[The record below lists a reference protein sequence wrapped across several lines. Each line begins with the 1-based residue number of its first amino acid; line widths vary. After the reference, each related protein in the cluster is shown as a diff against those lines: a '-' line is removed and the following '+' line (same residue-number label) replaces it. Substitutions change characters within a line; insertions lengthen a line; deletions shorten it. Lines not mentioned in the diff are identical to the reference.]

1 MELAKIYWDVFKTTL
16 KNNFVR
22 EFIYRSNT
30 FAMTFAD
37 VIWVFVEF
45 AFFEVIYSN
54 IGSINGWNREQ
65 SFFFLGIFV
74 SSDAL
79 FTTLFQ
85 RSFWEFPFLINQGNL
100 DILLTKP
107 VHAVYLATT
116 KDINFTQVVNL
127 FFGFWIIHHYGDA
140 AGFTGGIAW
149 LAVIFWIFIGLYTQ
163 FVMRFVSVACVFWL
177 ERGITVSQLYYQLYS
192 LANKPEGLYPLAVRY
207 VIKTALPF
215 ALMGSIP
222 AMALMGKLNLG
233 DYLLVLVVLVA
244 YTWFSISLWNRGLK
258 RYQSASS

>member
-1 MELAKIYWDVFKTTL
+1 MKLSIYWDVFITTL
-16 KNNFVR
+16 KNNFVK

-37 VIWVFVEF
+37 IIWVFVEF

-54 IGSINGWNREQ
+54 IGSINGWGREQ
-65 SFFFLGIFV
+65 CFFFLGIFI

-85 RSFWEFPFLINQGNL
+85 RSFWDFPFLINRGDL

-107 VHAVYLATT
+107 VHSVFLATT

-127 FFGFWIIHHYGDA
+127 C
-140 AGFTGGIAW
+140 
-149 LAVIFWIFIGLYTQ
+149 LAVIFWIVIGLLTQ
-163 FVMRFVSVACVFWL
+163 FLMRFISVVCAFWL
-177 ERGITVSQLYYQLYS
+177 ERGMTVSQLYYQLYA
-192 LANKPEGLYPLAVRY
+192 LANKPEGMYPVAIRY

-215 ALMGSIP
+215 AFMGSIP
-222 AMALMGKLNLG
+222 ARALMGQLPLG
-233 DYLLVLVVLVA
+233 DYFLVALVLAA
-244 YTWFSISLWNRGLK
+244 YIYFARFLWKKGLLQ
-258 RYQSASS
+258 YQSASS

>member
-1 MELAKIYWDVFKTTL
+1 MISIYWDIFKTTL
-16 KNNFVR
+16 KNNFVK

-37 VIWVFVEF
+37 LVWVVVEF

-54 IGSINGWNREQ
+54 VGAINGWGRNET
-65 SFFFLGIFV
+65 FFFLGIFI

-85 RSFWEFPFLINQGNL
+85 RSFWEFPFLINRGDL
-100 DILLTKP
+100 DVLLTKP
-107 VHAVYLATT
+107 INAVFLATT

-127 FFGFWIIHHYGDA
+127 VLGFWIINHYGEA

-149 LAVIFWIFIGLYTQ
+149 LGVFFWVFIGLLTQ
-163 FVMRFVSVACVFWL
+163 FLMRFISVVCAFWL
-177 ERGITVSQLYYQLYS
+177 ERGITVSMLYYQLYS
-192 LANKPEGLYPLAVRY
+192 LANKPSGLYPIGIRY
-207 VIKTALPF
+207 LIKTALPF
-215 ALMGSIP
+215 AFMGSIP
-222 AMALMGKLNLG
+222 AQSLMGKLPLS
-233 DYLLVLVVLVA
+233 DYFLVIAVLSIYA
-244 YTWFSISLWNRGLK
+244 WFCVLFWKKGLK